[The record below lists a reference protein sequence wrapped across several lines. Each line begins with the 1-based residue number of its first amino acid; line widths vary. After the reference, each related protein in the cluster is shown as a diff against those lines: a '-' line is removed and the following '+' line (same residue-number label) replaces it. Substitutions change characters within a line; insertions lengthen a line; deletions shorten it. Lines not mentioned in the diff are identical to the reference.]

1 MPMSM
6 GAFIGELLI
15 GVLPMEKRKTPIYN
29 EVEIHL
35 FSERGV
41 SDMKYKNTRR
51 NILIG
56 WAVAGALVVLAIA
69 VASGRPEWQPG
80 VTKLVNAFGAGSV
93 AVMMASSIL
102 HEKAEDVEKP
112 AAVHPYRKIRWT
124 IGALYAALCM
134 IMWLVP
140 AYVIGRPDTKLPFGP
155 IIGAFVAI
163 GLVAAGVVLYLEHKE
178 KKMNQ

>member
-1 MPMSM
+1 
-6 GAFIGELLI
+6 
-15 GVLPMEKRKTPIYN
+15 MEKQKIPIYN
-29 EVEIHL
+29 EAEIYL

-69 VASGRPEWQPG
+69 VASGRPELQPG

-93 AVMMASSIL
+93 AVIMANSIL
-102 HEKAEDVEKP
+102 HEKAEDAEKP

-124 IGALYAALCM
+124 IGALYGALCM
-134 IMWLVP
+134 IMWLLP
-140 AYVIGRPDTKLPFGP
+140 AYVVGNPNADLPFGP
-155 IIGAFVAI
+155 IVGAFVAI